1 MAPSYSTFYSN
12 RFEKLYEMLR
22 DNLYFSQSKRFAKR
36 RIVVPSGSVKDWLQ
50 RQFAFDP
57 SVGIATGLTFL
68 TLDQAVGE
76 VAQVEFPTPLELAL
90 RIESK
95 LPSLLSQFPESSM
108 AAYLRGGADRQRQLA
123 AALARH
129 FSDYALYG
137 IEMVAR
143 WKAGEEGWQP
153 ALWRAVFAGE
163 ESITL
168 PAPEEGWHLFGFCHL
183 SPLHLHLFTALG
195 AKLYLLAPTPHYWGD
210 LATDWEAV
218 QMRRWGMSRGFTEKQ
233 LDEMA
238 HYLADR
244 NPLLAN
250 LGRLGR
256 SLIAQLAEAPQSE
269 ERFVEPGRGS
279 LLTAVQS
286 DLLELDPPQ
295 GEPYS
300 LPAGDRSIEV
310 YGLSSRFAEVE
321 RLRDRIIDWLESTP
335 GSHPSQILVLAPK
348 IADYL
353 PYIEALF
360 GQEEPLLPFQV
371 GEGHSLSH
379 SFSLLLEL
387 AFSRW
392 EVTSFLALLEDDL
405 FAARHRFSREEID
418 QIRSWL
424 SEADIR
430 WGADLDHRRALLSL
444 LYGEEQKGQAS
455 PVSTWSH
462 GLGRLLDGMAIGQV
476 EMSQAELLG
485 RLIDLFDTLRRDLA
499 PFSSGES
506 APLGEWADRL
516 AALVEDH
523 FGEEAGWTFQLRRL
537 SEKLKDKRFPFA
549 SLRSWV
555 EERLKEGG
563 RQRSIDDLAAIRF
576 CSIAPMQL
584 VPAELICLLGM
595 DESATPRPSR
605 TTPLDCLR
613 DPPAPSLGDRDR
625 YFFLESL
632 LSARSRLLLIYRSVS
647 QEEGLIQPPSLLI
660 DELFAYLDRNYRIG
674 GELPSHVNR
683 SVTTTPPHHYS
694 LFQGGAGAS
703 RSLTQFARAKAFYG
717 PHLSVDRA
725 RSFEAPTFQV
735 PKAPLRLSLSD
746 LRTAVH
752 RPVRLYFREQLHL
765 SLDEPEGELEVEES
779 FALPYRDRERLVR
792 RALTAGLDTAVEE
805 ASRLG
810 LLPTGGLDLLG
821 RQWLSRKLEEL
832 SSGFETLQIDPKK
845 GLSIDLSPAIRQP
858 EKVDGGWRI
867 PPLALELDGC
877 PIELFGRLDWTLP
890 RGYPIL
896 GKRRVKEALKR
907 WPDYLVHAAVAAR
920 CEVDLVSDLLF
931 VEEGK
936 ADRIAGEPL
945 AHLEALVGY
954 TLLCRQNL
962 SPVRPDWAGEL
973 LAGKIDQLDRKW
985 RDFEGKDPYLE
996 WLWPSLKTRDLERL
1010 VEGWRQPLY
1019 VAFGQVA
1026 EAWGLKG

>member
-1 MAPSYSTFYSN
+1 MAASYSTFYSN

-22 DNLYFSQSKRFAKR
+22 DNLYSSQTKRFAKR

-50 RQFAFDP
+50 RQFAFDS
-57 SVGIATGLTFL
+57 SVGIAMGLTFL

-76 VAQVEFPTPLELAL
+76 SVFPTPLELAL
-90 RIESK
+90 KIESE
-95 LPSLLSQFPESSM
+95 LPKILAQFPGSSM
-108 AAYLRGGADRQRQLA
+108 AAYLKRGGERQRQLA
-123 AALARH
+123 TALARH
-129 FSDYALYG
+129 FSDYLLYG
-137 IEMVAR
+137 VEMVAR
-143 WKAGEEGWQP
+143 WEAGEEGWQP
-153 ALWRAVFAGE
+153 ALWRAIFAGE
-163 ESITL
+163 ASIRPL
-168 PAPEEGWHLFGFCHL
+168 IRAPEEGWHLFGFCHL
-183 SPLHLHLFTALG
+183 SPLHLHLFTTLG
-195 AKLYLLAPTPHYWGD
+195 ARIYLLAPTHHYWGD
-210 LATDWEAV
+210 LATDREAV
-218 QMRRWGMSRGFTEKQ
+218 QMRRWGVSRGFTEKQ
-233 LDEMA
+233 LDEMT

-250 LGRLGR
+250 LGSLGR
-256 SLIAQLAEAPQSE
+256 SLVAQLADAPESE
-269 ERFVEPGRGS
+269 ERFVEPGRSS
-279 LLTAVQS
+279 LLAAVQS
-286 DLLELDPPQ
+286 DLLALEPPQ
-295 GEPYS
+295 GEPES

-310 YGLSSRFAEVE
+310 YGLPSRFAEVE
-321 RLRDRIIDWLESTP
+321 RLRDRIISWLESTP
-335 GSHPSQILVLAPK
+335 GARPSQILVLAPK
-348 IADYL
+348 ISDYW

-360 GQEEPLLPFQV
+360 GQEEPFLPFQI
-371 GEGHSLSH
+371 GEGEPLRHSLSW
-379 SFSLLLEL
+379 LLEL

-392 EVTSFLALLEDDL
+392 EATSFLALLENDR
-405 FAARHRFSREEID
+405 FAARHRLSQEELD

-424 SEADIR
+424 AEADIR
-430 WGADLDHRRALLSL
+430 WGADLDHRRSLLAL
-444 LYGEEQKGQAS
+444 LYGEEQRGAGS
-455 PVSTWSH
+455 SLSTWSH
-462 GLGRLLDGMAIGQV
+462 GLGRLLDGMAMAQV

-485 RLIDLFDTLRRDLA
+485 RLIDLFETLRRDLA

-506 APLGEWADRL
+506 ASLGEWADRL
-516 AALVEDH
+516 AALAEDH
-523 FGEEAGWTFQLRRL
+523 FDEEVGWSVELRRSGERFKEQL
-537 SEKLKDKRFPFA
+537 FPFA
-549 SLRSWV
+549 SIRPWV
-555 EERLKEGG
+555 EEQLKRGG

-595 DESATPRPSR
+595 DESATPRQSR

-613 DPPAPSLGDRDR
+613 NSSLPSPGDRDR

-632 LSARSRLLLIYRSVS
+632 LSARSRLLLTYRSVS
-647 QEEGLIQPPSLLI
+647 QEEGLVQPPSLLI

-674 GELPSHVNR
+674 EALPSDLNW
-683 SVTTTPPHHYS
+683 SITTAPSHHPS
-694 LFQGGAGAS
+694 LFQGGEEAS
-703 RSLTQFARAKAFYG
+703 RSQLQFARAKALYQSRL
-717 PHLSVDRA
+717 PVERP
-725 RSFEAPTFQV
+725 RSFELPTLQI
-735 PKAPLRLSLSD
+735 PKEPLRLSLSD

-765 SLDEPEGELEVEES
+765 SLDQQGQELEEEES

-792 RALTAGLDTAVEE
+792 RALTAGLETAVEE

-821 RQWLSRKLEEL
+821 RKWLSSKLEEL
-832 SSGFETLQIDPKK
+832 STGFETLQIDPKS
-845 GLSIDLSPAIRQP
+845 GLSIELSPAIRQA
-858 EKVDGGWRI
+858 EKVDGGWRS

-920 CEVDLVSDLLF
+920 GEIDLASDLLF
-931 VEEGK
+931 VEEGE
-936 ADRIAGEPL
+936 ADRIIGEPI
-945 AHLEALVGY
+945 AHLRELVRY

-985 RDFEGKDPYLE
+985 RDFEGRDPYLE
-996 WLWPSLKTRDLERL
+996 WLWPSLQPADLAKL

-1019 VAFGQVA
+1019 LAFGQAA

>member
-1 MAPSYSTFYSN
+1 MAASYSTFYSN

-50 RQFAFDP
+50 RQFAFDS

-76 VAQVEFPTPLELAL
+76 LAFPTPLELAL
-90 RIESK
+90 RIESE
-95 LPSLLSQFPESSM
+95 LPKIFAQFPASSM
-108 AAYLRGGADRQRQLA
+108 ATYLERGGERQRQLA
-123 AALARH
+123 TALARH

-137 IEMVAR
+137 VEMVAR
-143 WKAGEEGWQP
+143 WESGEEGWQP

-163 ESITL
+163 GSTL
-168 PAPEEGWHLFGFCHL
+168 PLIRAPEEGWHLFGFCHL
-183 SPLHLHLFTALG
+183 SPLHLHLFTTLG
-195 AKLYLLAPTPHYWGD
+195 ASIYLLAPTHHYWGD
-210 LATDWEAV
+210 LATDREAV
-218 QMRRWGMSRGFTEKQ
+218 QMRRWGVSRGFTEEQ
-233 LDEMA
+233 LDEMT

-256 SLIAQLAEAPQSE
+256 SLVAQLAEAPHSE

-279 LLTAVQS
+279 LLATVQS

-310 YGLSSRFAEVE
+310 YGLPSRFAEVE
-321 RLRDRIIDWLESTP
+321 RLRDRIISWLESTP
-335 GSHPSQILVLAPK
+335 GAHPSQILVLAPK
-348 IADYL
+348 IADYV

-360 GQEEPLLPFQV
+360 GQEEPLLPFQI
-371 GEGHSLSH
+371 GERQPLSH
-379 SFSLLLEL
+379 GLSLLFEL

-392 EVTSFLALLEDDL
+392 EATSFLALLEHGP
-405 FAARHRFSREEID
+405 FAARHRFSLEEVD

-430 WGADLDHRRALLSL
+430 WGADLDHRRALLTL
-444 LYGEEQKGQAS
+444 LYGEEQRGEGS
-455 PVSTWSH
+455 PISTWSH
-462 GLGRLLDGMAIGQV
+462 GLGRLLDGMAVAQV

-506 APLGEWADRL
+506 ASLGEWADRL
-516 AALVEDH
+516 AALAEDH
-523 FGEEAGWTFQLRRL
+523 FDEEMGWIYQLRRSGERL
-537 SEKLKDKRFPFA
+537 EGKRFAFA

-555 EERLKEGG
+555 EEQLKEVR

-595 DESATPRPSR
+595 DESAIPRPSR

-613 DPPAPSLGDRDR
+613 NSSLPSPGDRDR

-632 LSARSRLLLIYRSVS
+632 LSARSRLLLTYRSVS
-647 QEEGLIQPPSLLI
+647 QEEGLVQPPSLLI
-660 DELFAYLDRNYRIG
+660 DELFAYLDRNYRV
-674 GELPSHVNR
+674 GEALPSDLNW
-683 SVTTTPPHHYS
+683 SITTTPSHHFS
-694 LFQGGAGAS
+694 LFQGGVEAS
-703 RSLTQFARAKAFYG
+703 RSQIQFARAKALYG
-717 PHLSVDRA
+717 AHLSTERPL
-725 RSFEAPTFQV
+725 SFELPTLQI

-765 SLDEPEGELEVEES
+765 SLEPQGAELEEEES
-779 FALPYRDRERLVR
+779 FALPYRDRERLIR
-792 RALTAGLDTAVEE
+792 RALTAGLDTAVDE
-805 ASRLG
+805 ASRSG

-821 RQWLSRKLEEL
+821 REWLSRKLEEVA
-832 SSGFETLQIDPKK
+832 SGFETLQIDPKS
-845 GLSIDLSPAIRQP
+845 GLSIDLSPAIRQA

-877 PIELFGRLDWTLP
+877 PIELFGRLEWTLP

-907 WPDYLVHAAVAAR
+907 WPDYLVHATVAAAG
-920 CEVDLVSDLLF
+920 EIDLASDLLF
-931 VEEGK
+931 VEEGEVNRL
-936 ADRIAGEPL
+936 DVNPIDPL
-945 AHLEALVGY
+945 RELVRY

-962 SPVRPDWAGEL
+962 SPVRPDWAGDL
-973 LAGKIDQLDRKW
+973 LSGKIDQLDRKW
-985 RDFEGKDPYLE
+985 RDFQGKDPYFE
-996 WLWPSLKTRDLERL
+996 WLWPSLKAADLEKL
-1010 VEGWRQPLY
+1010 VEGWRQPLQL
-1019 VAFGQVA
+1019 AFGQVA